1 MHIDPLLRAKAGT
14 RYFPQQVVSQPAMA
28 ATDQTHRTLRNGD
41 QSDADWNFSAIHTF
55 NMVGFH
61 MIGRAVPGLLPLVG
75 LAAN

>member
-14 RYFPQQVVSQPAMA
+14 SYFPQQVVSQPAMA

-55 NMVGFH
+55 NMVVFLDCKWPGFT
-61 MIGRAVPGLLPLVG
+61 
-75 LAAN
+75 